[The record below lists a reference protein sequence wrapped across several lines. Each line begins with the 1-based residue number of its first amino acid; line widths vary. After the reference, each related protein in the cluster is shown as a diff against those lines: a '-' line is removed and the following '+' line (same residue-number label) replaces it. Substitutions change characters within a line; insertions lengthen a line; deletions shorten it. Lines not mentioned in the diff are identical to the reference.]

1 MLKRGGKSSY
11 NPYSTTQRVKK
22 PEWKDRLDI
31 LPNRHSLWLK
41 QVRQTGQMFF
51 SFWENIFLLS
61 LCNCSEGEAVVWYFC
76 LFHHTRPEVLRN
88 DHDTTGELVKVF
100 ELSNRVDVLV
110 EVEGRACWHHP
121 SGPAGV

>member
-1 MLKRGGKSSY
+1 MEG
-11 NPYSTTQRVKK
+11 
-22 PEWKDRLDI
+22 
-31 LPNRHSLWLK
+31 
-41 QVRQTGQMFF
+41 QTGHTAQQTQLVAQTGTSDGADVLQLLGKYF
-51 SFWENIFLLS
+51 SLISLQLLPG
-61 LCNCSEGEAVVWYFC
+61 SEGEAVVWYFC
-76 LFHHTRPEVLRN
+76 LFRHTRPEVLRN